1 MMMLSLE
8 KRTHRVLL
16 ILSLL
21 LPLMM
26 IISINSGYTGIGL
39 GGIFRVLTGNG
50 TAREGLI
57 LFQFRMPRIA
67 IAMLVGMGFSL
78 SGCVIQGI
86 TRNPLADPG
95 ILGINAGAGLVVMLF
110 LVLNGT
116 LGFASALAL
125 PFMAFVGAAATGM
138 LIYIL
143 SYRRRS
149 GPKPI
154 ALILNGIAI
163 QAGINALMTLMVLQL
178 DSTQHEFLAKWQT
191 GSIWS
196 SNWKL
201 VVVLV
206 PWIIIGIIILILS
219 ARRLD
224 VLTMGDEI
232 SYGLGLKVG
241 REKVKLLLTAVS
253 LAAASVAIS
262 GSISFVGLIAPHLSR
277 RLVGAKHSVLIP
289 TCALMGALL
298 VLTADTVARTI
309 IQPSEIPTG
318 IVVSVIGAPYFIYLL
333 ISQRRNKLK
342 P

>member
-1 MMMLSLE
+1 
-8 KRTHRVLL
+8 
-16 ILSLL
+16 
-21 LPLMM
+21 
-26 IISINSGYTGIGL
+26 
-39 GGIFRVLTGNG
+39 
-50 TAREGLI
+50 
-57 LFQFRMPRIA
+57 
-67 IAMLVGMGFSL
+67 MGFSL

-95 ILGINAGAGLVVMLF
+95 ILGINAGAGLIVMLF

-138 LIYIL
+138 IIYLL
-143 SYRRRS
+143 SFRRRS
-149 GPKPI
+149 GPRPI

-163 QAGINALMTLMVLQL
+163 QAGINALMTLLVLQL

-206 PWIIIGIIILILS
+206 PWIIVGIIVLILS

-241 REKVKLLLTAVS
+241 REKAKLLLTAVS

-342 P
+342 A